1 MFSRFEWMMA
11 LRYLRARR
19 QEGFISVIAI
29 FSFLGIGLGVAT
41 LIIVMSVMNG
51 FRAEL
56 LDRIL
61 GLNGHYEVRA
71 PAEETLT
78 DYPRLIT
85 RLSAIP
91 EVVRVTPI
99 VEGQVMASGK
109 EASGALVRGI
119 TPEDI
124 AALTVI
130 SEGLIEGSLETFGEN
145 ESVVLGYRLARTLGV
160 GAGDKVKLISAAGTP
175 TAFGTMPRVKTYE
188 VAALFDTGMYEY
200 DSGYVYMSLAAA
212 QNYFRTGEGVTAL
225 EIFAEDPEQAL
236 RIRSAVIQAIDVRAF
251 VYDWQQSR
259 ASFFNALQVE
269 RNVMFLILTLIIL
282 VAAFNIISS
291 MIMLV
296 KDKGRSI
303 AILRTMGATRGM
315 IMRVFFISGAS
326 VGVVGT
332 LFGFLLGLGF
342 CANIDRIKELIEG
355 LTGAELFSAEIYF
368 LSHLPA
374 KVDPSEVTVV
384 VIMALVLS
392 LLATLYPSWRAARLD
407 PVEALRYE

>member
-1 MFSRFEWMMA
+1 MA

-19 QEGFISVIAI
+19 QEGFISVIAT

-71 PAEETLT
+71 PAPDSLV
-78 DYPRLIT
+78 DYDGVIARL
-85 RLSAIP
+85 ADIP
-91 EVVRVTPI
+91 DVVRVTPI

-119 TPEDI
+119 SPNQLASLDVLSSNI
-124 AALTVI
+124 I
-130 SEGLIEGSLETFGEN
+130 DGSLESFGEN
-145 ESVVLGYRLARTLGV
+145 NSIILGYRLARTLGV
-160 GAGDKVKLISAAGTP
+160 NAGDKVKLISANGTP
-175 TAFGTMPRVKTYE
+175 TAFGTMPRVKTYD

-200 DSGYVYMSLAAA
+200 DSGYIYMSLKAA
-212 QNYFRTGEGVTAL
+212 QSYFRLGEGVTAL
-225 EIFAEDPEQAL
+225 EVFAVDPDKAL
-236 RIRSAVIQAIDVRAF
+236 EIRREIIQAVNIRAF
-251 VYDWQQSR
+251 IYDWQQSR
-259 ASFFNALQVE
+259 ASFFNALEVE

-291 MIMLV
+291 LIMLV
-296 KDKGRSI
+296 KDKGRDI

-326 VGVVGT
+326 IGVIGT

-342 CANIDRIKELIEG
+342 CMNIDKIKGLIEG
-355 LTGAELFSAEIYF
+355 ITGAELFSAEIYF

-374 KVDPSEVTVV
+374 KIDPMEVTTV
-384 VIMALVLS
+384 VIMALVIS
-392 LLATLYPSWRAARLD
+392 LLATIYPSWRAARLD

>member
-1 MFSRFEWMMA
+1 MFSRFEWTMA

-19 QEGFISVIAI
+19 QEGFISVIAT

-71 PAEETLT
+71 PAPDSLV
-78 DYPRLIT
+78 DYDGVIARL
-85 RLSAIP
+85 ADIP
-91 EVVRVTPI
+91 DVVRVTPI

-119 TPEDI
+119 SPNQLASLDVLSSNI
-124 AALTVI
+124 I
-130 SEGLIEGSLETFGEN
+130 DGSLESFGEN
-145 ESVVLGYRLARTLGV
+145 NSIILGYRLARTLGV
-160 GAGDKVKLISAAGTP
+160 NAGDKVKLISANGTP
-175 TAFGTMPRVKTYE
+175 TAFGTMPRVKTYD

-200 DSGYVYMSLAAA
+200 DSGYIYMSLKAA
-212 QNYFRTGEGVTAL
+212 QSYFRLGEGVTAL
-225 EIFAEDPEQAL
+225 EVFAVDPDKAL
-236 RIRSAVIQAIDVRAF
+236 EIRREIIQAVNIRAF
-251 VYDWQQSR
+251 IYDWQQSR
-259 ASFFNALQVE
+259 ASFFNALEVE

-291 MIMLV
+291 LIMLV
-296 KDKGRSI
+296 KDKGRDI

-326 VGVVGT
+326 IGVIGT

-342 CANIDRIKELIEG
+342 CMNIDKIKGLIEG
-355 LTGAELFSAEIYF
+355 ITGAELFSAEIYF

-374 KVDPSEVTVV
+374 KIDPMEVTTV
-384 VIMALVLS
+384 VIMALVIS
-392 LLATLYPSWRAARLD
+392 LLATIYPSWRAARLD

>member
-1 MFSRFEWMMA
+1 MFSRFEWTMA

-19 QEGFISVIAI
+19 QEGFISVIAT

-71 PAEETLT
+71 PAEESLV
-78 DYPRLIT
+78 DYGGVVA

-91 EVVRVTPI
+91 DVRRVTPI

-119 TPEDI
+119 SPNQLASLD
-124 AALTVI
+124 VI
-130 SEGLIEGSLETFGEN
+130 STNIVDGSLETFGDDN
-145 ESVVLGYRLARTLGV
+145 SIVLGYRLARTLGV
-160 GAGDKVKLISAAGTP
+160 AAGDKVKLISANGTP
-175 TAFGTMPRVKTYE
+175 TAFGTMPRVKTYD

-200 DSGYVYMSLAAA
+200 DSGYIYMSLTAA
-212 QNYFRTGEGVTAL
+212 QSYFRLGDGVTAL
-225 EIFAEDPEQAL
+225 EVYASDPEKAL
-236 RIRSAVIQAIDVRAF
+236 EIRREIIQAVNIRAF
-251 VYDWQQSR
+251 IYDWQQSR
-259 ASFFNALQVE
+259 ASFFNALEVE

-291 MIMLV
+291 LIMLV
-296 KDKGRSI
+296 KDKGRDI

-326 VGVVGT
+326 IGVIGT
-332 LFGFLLGLGF
+332 AFGFALGLGF
-342 CANIDRIKELIEG
+342 CANIDRIKGLIEG
-355 LTGAELFSAEIYF
+355 MTGAELFSAEIYF

-374 KVDPSEVTVV
+374 KIDPVEVTTV
-384 VIMALVLS
+384 VIMALVIS
-392 LLATLYPSWRAARLD
+392 LLATIYPSWRAARLD

>member
-1 MFSRFEWMMA
+1 MFSRFEWTMA

-19 QEGFISVIAI
+19 QEGFISVIAT

-71 PAEETLT
+71 PAPDTLV
-78 DYPRLIT
+78 DYDGVVARL
-85 RLSAIP
+85 ADIP
-91 EVVRVTPI
+91 DVVRVTPI

-119 TPEDI
+119 SPNQLASLDVLSSNI
-124 AALTVI
+124 I
-130 SEGLIEGSLETFGEN
+130 DGSLKSFGEN
-145 ESVVLGYRLARTLGV
+145 NSVILGYRLARTLGV
-160 GAGDKVKLISAAGTP
+160 AAGDKVKLISANGTP
-175 TAFGTMPRVKTYE
+175 TAFGTMPRVKTYD

-200 DSGYVYMSLAAA
+200 DSGYIYMSLKAA
-212 QNYFRTGEGVTAL
+212 QSYFRLGEGVTAL
-225 EIFAEDPEQAL
+225 EVFAVDPDKAL
-236 RIRSAVIQAIDVRAF
+236 EIRREIIQAVNIRAF
-251 VYDWQQSR
+251 IYDWQQSR
-259 ASFFNALQVE
+259 ASFFNALEVE
-269 RNVMFLILTLIIL
+269 RNVMFMILTLIIL

-291 MIMLV
+291 LIMLV
-296 KDKGRSI
+296 KDKGRDV

-315 IMRVFFISGAS
+315 IMRVFFIAGAS
-326 VGVVGT
+326 IGVVGT

-342 CANIDRIKELIEG
+342 CMNIDKIKELIEG
-355 LTGAELFSAEIYF
+355 ITGAELFSAEIYF

-374 KVDPSEVTVV
+374 KVDPMEVTTV
-384 VIMALVLS
+384 VIMALVIS
-392 LLATLYPSWRAARLD
+392 LLATIYPSWRAARLD

>member
-1 MFSRFEWMMA
+1 MA

-19 QEGFISVIAI
+19 QEGFISVIAT

-71 PAEETLT
+71 PAPDTLV
-78 DYPRLIT
+78 DYDGVVARL
-85 RLSAIP
+85 ADIP
-91 EVVRVTPI
+91 DVVRVTPI

-119 TPEDI
+119 SPNQLASLDVLSSNI
-124 AALTVI
+124 I
-130 SEGLIEGSLETFGEN
+130 DGSLKSFGEN
-145 ESVVLGYRLARTLGV
+145 NSVILGYRLARTLGV
-160 GAGDKVKLISAAGTP
+160 AAGDKVKLISANGTP
-175 TAFGTMPRVKTYE
+175 TAFGTMPRVKTYD

-200 DSGYVYMSLAAA
+200 DSGYIYMSLKAA
-212 QNYFRTGEGVTAL
+212 QSYFRLGEGVTAL
-225 EIFAEDPEQAL
+225 EVFAVDPDKAL
-236 RIRSAVIQAIDVRAF
+236 EIRREIIQAVNIRAF
-251 VYDWQQSR
+251 IYDWQQSR
-259 ASFFNALQVE
+259 ASFFNALEVE
-269 RNVMFLILTLIIL
+269 RNVMFMILTLIIL

-291 MIMLV
+291 LIMLV
-296 KDKGRSI
+296 KDKGRDV

-315 IMRVFFISGAS
+315 IMRVFFIAGAS
-326 VGVVGT
+326 IGVVGT

-342 CANIDRIKELIEG
+342 CMNIDKIKELIEG
-355 LTGAELFSAEIYF
+355 ITGAELFSAEIYF

-374 KVDPSEVTVV
+374 KVDPMEVTTV
-384 VIMALVLS
+384 VIMALVIS
-392 LLATLYPSWRAARLD
+392 LLATIYPSWRAARLD

>member
-1 MFSRFEWMMA
+1 MA

-175 TAFGTMPRVKTYE
+175 TAFGTMPRVKTYD